1 MVYSWGPLPSAYTK
15 AALPPNSVQTT
26 IHHETFFC
34 MLHSGP
40 HWFSAEILYDR
51 VWPQKNT

>member
-15 AALPPNSVQTT
+15 SALPPNSVQT
-26 IHHETFFC
+26 IIYHETFFC

-40 HWFSAEILYDR
+40 HWFSAEIL
-51 VWPQKNT
+51 